1 VKLES
6 LLTQKKAAVLERWR
20 DLIVQTYPADAYKFL
35 KREKDRFNNPIGY
48 TITRGTEGI
57 YDALIQGS
65 ASNVLSSTVDSIVK
79 IRAVQ
84 DFSASQAVA
93 FVFLLKKSIRE
104 QLAAEMRENGFSEQ
118 LLTFESKIDEL
129 ALLTFY
135 SYMRC
140 REKIHDIRVDEVKNG
155 LFKLRQRVNLRD
167 SDGPPP
173 DVDAADSKKSM

>member
-1 VKLES
+1 MKLES

-20 DLIVQTYPADAYKFL
+20 DLIVQNYPADAYGFL

-48 TITRGTEGI
+48 TIARGTEDI
-57 YDALIQGS
+57 YDALIEGS
-65 ASNVLSSTVDSIVK
+65 ASNVLSSTVDSIIK

-93 FVFLLKKSIRE
+93 FVFLLKTAIRE
-104 QLAAEMRENGFSEQ
+104 QLATEIRENGLSRQ
-118 LLTFESKIDEL
+118 LLAFESKIDEL
-129 ALLTFY
+129 ALLTFD

-140 REKIHDIRVDEVKNG
+140 REKIHDIRVNEVKNG
-155 LFKLRQRVNLRD
+155 LFKLRERVNIRD
-167 SDGPPP
+167 SDGAPP